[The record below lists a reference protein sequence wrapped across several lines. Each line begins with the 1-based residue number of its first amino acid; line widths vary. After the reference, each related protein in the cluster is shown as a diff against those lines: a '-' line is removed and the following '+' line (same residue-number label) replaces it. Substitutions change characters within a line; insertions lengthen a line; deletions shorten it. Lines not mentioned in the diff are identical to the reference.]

1 MTEICPWKGKNMEYY
16 AKSKKKELSAEKKE
30 TLKIALQCFLQN
42 QSSRLNEKEKAI
54 VKSSIEKLNREV
66 EDEEQKKLKEH
77 QEDIVKC
84 AEMFFLQYGVYFT
97 EKEKALVIEACRIHD
112 WGKVNLL
119 FQMIVQPDLRSI
131 FRKDKDEEQ
140 IPHGFLS
147 AISISEEEFREWSK
161 LFEEEDFSPFI
172 TAVYYHHDR
181 EDNYESGEL
190 RKYCKKYYQSYIEE
204 YCGRKQPKVYCRNKN
219 RLLFVNTVIKYK
231 FDVDSKIWNEYLVI
245 KGLFKQI

>member
-112 WGKVNLL
+112 WGKVN
-119 FQMIVQPDLRSI
+119 FQ
-131 FRKDKDEEQ
+131 
-140 IPHGFLS
+140 
-147 AISISEEEFREWSK
+147 
-161 LFEEEDFSPFI
+161 
-172 TAVYYHHDR
+172 
-181 EDNYESGEL
+181 
-190 RKYCKKYYQSYIEE
+190 
-204 YCGRKQPKVYCRNKN
+204 
-219 RLLFVNTVIKYK
+219 
-231 FDVDSKIWNEYLVI
+231 
-245 KGLFKQI
+245 KG